1 MVLDEPRD
9 KDQGYQVEE
18 IDFLMSPIT
27 ANTLDKYGSDVFIDY
42 ADNASGKGFIVRL
55 KARQGEQN

>member
-1 MVLDEPRD
+1 MVLDEP
-9 KDQGYQVEE
+9 KENDQAYQVER

-27 ANTLDKYGSDVFIDY
+27 TSALDRYRSDVFIDY

-55 KARQGEQN
+55 KQRQGEQN